1 MKIHTAALLLS
12 AFYLLNVNAATS
24 PPFLA
29 HAHHEQTFLERR
41 ASSPPYQAHAHHE
54 QTFERR
60 AIVPQSHADMFTAH
74 QSLERRDYSP
84 VPVGVAPEKDLQ
96 RRDYSPVPVGVA
108 PEKDLQ
114 RRELFPVSV
123 GLAKTA
129 PVLDRRGY
137 LSTHVAAHRE
147 PTIYTLERRANNRKK
162 RVVKKRVV
170 RKKPVKR
177 RIVKK
182 KPVKKHI
189 VKKRP
194 KTKTNLSKCIEE
206 LRHGYPAYDNMR
218 EATDL
223 YHHVLSMFP
232 EQLISDDQKAKEIS
246 NEITLGLQSA
256 RTYLTIIKMQTM
268 DDNLAWRKSLIL
280 GQASWLSAK
289 INLALRL
296 TTKVKPMPQLKWLSN
311 VAKTVS
317 SALNWL
323 WGKKETKEAR
333 KRQLSL
339 SGGEKAATKNL
350 HSWINTALSELENEG
365 NKLTSTLCSRLLG

>member
-1 MKIHTAALLLS
+1 MKFHTAALLLS
-12 AFYLLNVNAATS
+12 AFYMLNVNAATS

-29 HAHHEQTFLERR
+29 YAHHEQTFLERR

-54 QTFERR
+54 QTFLDRR
-60 AIVPQSHADMFTAH
+60 AIVPQSHADIYTARH

-84 VPVGVAPEKDLQ
+84 FPVGVAPVKDLQ
-96 RRDYSPVPVGVA
+96 RRAYVPVPVG
-108 PEKDLQ
+108 
-114 RRELFPVSV
+114 F
-123 GLAKTA
+123 AKTA

-147 PTIYTLERRANNRKK
+147 PTIGKLERRAFHPMNKK
-162 RVVKKRVV
+162 RVVKKRKPVKRRVV
-170 RKKPVKR
+170 RKKPVKKR
-177 RIVKK
+177 VVKK
-182 KPVKKHI
+182 KPN
-189 VKKRP
+189 
-194 KTKTNLSKCIEE
+194 TKLSKCIEE

-232 EQLISDDQKAKEIS
+232 EQLIADDQQAKEIS

-256 RTYLTIIKMQTM
+256 RTYLTIVKMQTM
-268 DDNLAWRKSLIL
+268 DDDLAWRKSLVL
-280 GQASWLSAK
+280 GQASWLGAK

-311 VAKTVS
+311 VAKSVS

-339 SGGEKAATKNL
+339 SGSEKTATKNL